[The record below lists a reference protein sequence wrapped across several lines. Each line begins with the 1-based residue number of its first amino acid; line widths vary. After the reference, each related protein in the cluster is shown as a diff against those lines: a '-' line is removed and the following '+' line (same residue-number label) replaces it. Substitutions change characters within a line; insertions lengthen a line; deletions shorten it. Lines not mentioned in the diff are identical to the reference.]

1 MSTISIPKEVDKTCK
16 DLIEC
21 FESAIQYL
29 EEVRRGD
36 LEHAE
41 TGNLYYLLHDWSIN
55 HFEYND
61 ELQAWWNVLGKYFNE
76 VHPDTPFFSIPAG
89 SGVANRSL

>member
-1 MSTISIPKEVDKTCK
+1 MSTIQTNIPKEVDTVCK
-16 DLIEC
+16 NLIES
-21 FESAIQYL
+21 FTNAIEYL
-29 EEVRRGD
+29 EEVRSGKIEQD
-36 LEHAE
+36 
-41 TGNLYYLLHDWSIN
+41 GNLNYLLHDWSIN

-61 ELQAWWNVLGKYFNE
+61 ELQSWWNVLGKYFNE

>member
-1 MSTISIPKEVDKTCK
+1 MSTISIPKEVDKTGK

-41 TGNLYYLLHDWSIN
+41 TGNLYYLIHDWSIR
-55 HFEYND
+55 HESYND
-61 ELQAWWNVLGKYFNE
+61 ALQHYWDILAKFYEEKFPNELSYN
-76 VHPDTPFFSIPAG
+76 
-89 SGVANRSL
+89 

>member
-1 MSTISIPKEVDKTCK
+1 MSTIQTNIPKEIDETCK
-16 DLIEC
+16 NLITS

-29 EEVRRGD
+29 EEVRSGKID
-36 LEHAE
+36 QD
-41 TGNLYYLLHDWSIN
+41 GNLYYLLHDFSIN

-61 ELQAWWNVLGKYFNE
+61 ELQSWWDKLGKYFNE
-76 VHPDTPFFSIPAG
+76 VHPDTSFFSIPAG